1 MRDIITIDK
10 FLSLWIV
17 LYSIGY
23 VLRIFP
29 YNPLILLAMAIAFFI
44 IASIIIIYYHN
55 KNSNLLYFFLINF
68 IFKVPL
74 FAIVYLQ
81 NKKITDYDIIFTFFI
96 VIFYIIY
103 IEIIGDDIL
112 CIYKDLVLFI
122 INENDG
128 RIPQIFYHGKKL
140 YNILF
145 DF

>member
-10 FLSLWIV
+10 FLSVWIV
-17 LYSIGY
+17 FYSIGY
-23 VLRIFP
+23 LLKIFP

-55 KNSNLLYFFLINF
+55 KNSNLLYFFIINS
-68 IFKVPL
+68 IFKIPL
-74 FAIVYLQ
+74 FAMVYLQ
-81 NKKITDYDIIFTFFI
+81 NKKITDYDILFTFYI

-103 IEIIGDDIL
+103 IEIRGDDIF

-128 RIPQIFYHGKKL
+128 RIPQIFYHGKK
-140 YNILF
+140 II
-145 DF
+145 

>member
-10 FLSLWIV
+10 FLSIWIV

-23 VLRIFP
+23 VLKIFP

-55 KNSNLLYFFLINF
+55 KNSNLLYFFIINF
-68 IFKVPL
+68 IFKIPL
-74 FAIVYLQ
+74 FALIYFQ
-81 NKKITDYDIIFTFFI
+81 NKNITEYDIIFTFYI

-103 IEIIGDDIL
+103 IEIRGDDIF

-122 INENDG
+122 INENYG
-128 RIPQIFYHGKKL
+128 RIPQIFYRG
-140 YNILF
+140 
-145 DF
+145 

>member
-112 CIYKDLVLFI
+112 CIYKDLILFI
-122 INENDG
+122 INENYG
-128 RIPQIFYHGKKL
+128 RIPQIFYNCKKFTL
-140 YNILF
+140 YF
-145 DF
+145 

>member
-122 INENDG
+122 INENYG
-128 RIPQIFYHGKKL
+128 RIPQIFYNCKKFTL
-140 YNILF
+140 YF
-145 DF
+145 

>member
-10 FLSLWIV
+10 FLSIWIV

-23 VLRIFP
+23 VLKIFP

-55 KNSNLLYFFLINF
+55 KNSNLLYFFIINF
-68 IFKVPL
+68 IFKIPL
-74 FAIVYLQ
+74 FALIYFQ
-81 NKKITDYDIIFTFFI
+81 NKNITDYDIIFTFYI

-103 IEIIGDDIL
+103 IEIRGDDIF

-122 INENDG
+122 INENYG
-128 RIPQIFYHGKKL
+128 RIPQIFYHG
-140 YNILF
+140 
-145 DF
+145 

>member
-10 FLSLWIV
+10 FLSIWIV

-23 VLRIFP
+23 VLKIFP

-55 KNSNLLYFFLINF
+55 KNSNLLYFFIINF
-68 IFKVPL
+68 IFKIPL
-74 FAIVYLQ
+74 FALIYFQ
-81 NKKITDYDIIFTFFI
+81 NKNITDYDIIFTFYI

-103 IEIIGDDIL
+103 IEIRGDDIF

-122 INENDG
+122 INENYG
-128 RIPQIFYHGKKL
+128 RIPQIFYYG
-140 YNILF
+140 
-145 DF
+145 

>member
-122 INENDG
+122 INENYG
-128 RIPQIFYHGKKL
+128 RIPQIFYNCKK
-140 YNILF
+140 F
-145 DF
+145 T